1 MLHAG
6 PLGSP
11 PCTRAHASHARAEK
25 QVPVSELYA
34 ILDHY
39 FNNDQWMST
48 KQEGWTEGGVMP
60 SIARGMLLTAEG
72 QAGRWIAHGLV
83 TGQLARGAWV
93 ETPGGTQSK
102 TDSQRETEATR
113 NQTPVTG

>member
-11 PCTRAHASHARAEK
+11 PYACARVPRARRK
-25 QVPVSELYA
+25 VPVSELYA

-93 ETPGGTQSK
+93 ETQKAFEQHGFSER
-102 TDSQRETEATR
+102 QRPLATERRSLAEC
-113 NQTPVTG
+113 V